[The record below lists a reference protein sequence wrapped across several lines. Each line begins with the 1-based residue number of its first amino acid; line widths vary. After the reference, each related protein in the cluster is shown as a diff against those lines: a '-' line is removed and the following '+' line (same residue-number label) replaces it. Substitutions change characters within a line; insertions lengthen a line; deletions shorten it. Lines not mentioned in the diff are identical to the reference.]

1 MRSMIF
7 TSCMPQLSTVTSEIM
22 PMLSPKQEPPATAHS
37 VSSTSPPTR
46 WFSHRKMGAQAAKVP
61 QLEPVAM
68 ESTQVTS
75 METMATVRAVIPRR
89 RAIRIREAPTP
100 VAIKHSATP

>member
-7 TSCMPQLSTVTSEIM
+7 TSCMPQESTVTSEIM
-22 PMLSPKQEPPATAHS
+22 PILSPKQEPPAMAQR

-46 WFSHRKMGAQAAKVP
+46 WLSQRKMGAQAAKVP

-75 METMATVRAVIPRR
+75 REMTATVRAVMPSR

-100 VAIKHSATP
+100 VAMKHSATP

>member
-1 MRSMIF
+1 MAQR
-7 TSCMPQLSTVTSEIM
+7 
-22 PMLSPKQEPPATAHS
+22 

-46 WFSHRKMGAQAAKVP
+46 WLSQRKMGAQAAKVP

-75 METMATVRAVIPRR
+75 REMTATVRAVMPSR

-100 VAIKHSATP
+100 VAMKHSATP